1 MCGCVPL
8 CLLFLASYLLNLQLI
23 GILSCTKLTVCSD
36 CGFDLITIFHMM
48 EPHLVHLLLFI
59 SVSGGFALGLASLIF
74 VIRWCCRA
82 SCLCLVSARK
92 ITATGELRGQNHADT
107 PTKVVSTSSEQPP
120 LYYLPMKI

>member
-23 GILSCTKLTVCSD
+23 RILSCTTLTVRSD

-48 EPHLVHLLLFI
+48 EAQLVHLLLFI
-59 SVSGGFALGLASLIF
+59 SVSGEFALGIASLIF
-74 VIRWCCRA
+74 VIRWYCRA

-92 ITATGELRGQNHADT
+92 ISATGELRGQNHADT
-107 PTKVVSTSSEQPP
+107 PTKVISTSSEQARSLFMPT
-120 LYYLPMKI
+120 KT